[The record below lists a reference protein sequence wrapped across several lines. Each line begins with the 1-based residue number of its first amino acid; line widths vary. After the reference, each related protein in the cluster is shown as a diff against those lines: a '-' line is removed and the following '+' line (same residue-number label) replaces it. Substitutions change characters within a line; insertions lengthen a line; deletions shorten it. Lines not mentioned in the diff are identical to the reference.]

1 MQPAGPAITM
11 SLSFMGVHVATK
23 FRARGLMSPTA
34 AIRIHTRIYWSVP
47 VIPPYLTWPTI
58 ANAHPFAQPTLN
70 RLARGR
76 VRATG
81 PATAPGTVALDNAG
95 GAA

>member
-34 AIRIHTRIYWSVP
+34 AIRIYIRIYWSVP
-47 VIPPYLTWPTI
+47 VIPPYLTSGGMAI
-58 ANAHPFAQPTLN
+58 RQP
-70 RLARGR
+70 GR
-76 VRATG
+76 SLDDAGVISREEHHR
-81 PATAPGTVALDNAG
+81 PAVAFQ
-95 GAA
+95 